1 MALRRAGPDA
11 GMTTVATMLAIG
23 FTLVAA
29 VAMLQVLLFMYG
41 RMVIRSAVDEGARA
55 GSRIDADASV
65 CLSRANDLL
74 GDLLGGPLGSEVSVS
89 CGSSGTEM
97 VAVANATLRSPLPGL
112 PAWSFQTVARAVEEQ
127 EP

>member
-1 MALRRAGPDA
+1 
-11 GMTTVATMLAIG
+11 MTTVATLLAIG
-23 FTLVAA
+23 FTLIAA

-55 GSRIDADASV
+55 GSRIDTDASI
-65 CLSRANDLL
+65 CLSRANDVL
-74 GDLLGGPLGSEVSVS
+74 GDLLGGPLGNDISVS
-89 CGSSGTEM
+89 CGSNGAEM
-97 VAVANATLRSPLPGL
+97 VAVASATLRSPLPGV